1 MPCLPWRRNSRLIFR
16 VFSGKSEGQYAANL
30 GLPLVQVKDI
40 VQTVAD
46 GKLTFAGDNYVMSY
60 FAAQDEA
67 EFCRKTRQRQA
78 STSCSP
84 SASTR
89 VTRLDRC
96 ARPRATRRPIRQ
108 LSTCTQRA
116 PARPS
121 QPARRHPPRS
131 AARRESR
138 LPPKR
143 LLHRCLPNRRSRRCW
158 PKRRRQQLSSAAS
171 SVRRSATERATP
183 ASTDRQSR
191 QQSVQARQAT
201 GLGVPDCVGAMP
213 RASGIR
219 DSCAR
224 APQQALGQSGG
235 GLLPHGAPIQGLR
248 QGGALPHP

>member
-46 GKLTFAGDNYVMSY
+46 GKLTFAEDNYVMSY

-158 PKRRRQQLSSAAS
+158 PKRRRQQ
-171 SVRRSATERATP
+171 
-183 ASTDRQSR
+183 TDRQSR